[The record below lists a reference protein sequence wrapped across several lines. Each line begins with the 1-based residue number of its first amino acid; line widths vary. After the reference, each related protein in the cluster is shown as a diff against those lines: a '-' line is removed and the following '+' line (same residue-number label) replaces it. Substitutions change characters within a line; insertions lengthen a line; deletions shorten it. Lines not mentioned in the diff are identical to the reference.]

1 MLALLRGRG
10 HVVGTDVRDLAA
22 DILRHR
28 LVLSYHALSDGLTAD
43 DVIEQVLVAVPE
55 PREDHLMRMSRVA

>member
-10 HVVGTDVRDLAA
+10 HVTADDVRDLAA
-22 DILRHR
+22 DVLRHR

-43 DVIEQVLVAVPE
+43 DVVEQVLVAVPE
-55 PREDHLMRMSRVA
+55 PREDHLRRMSRVA